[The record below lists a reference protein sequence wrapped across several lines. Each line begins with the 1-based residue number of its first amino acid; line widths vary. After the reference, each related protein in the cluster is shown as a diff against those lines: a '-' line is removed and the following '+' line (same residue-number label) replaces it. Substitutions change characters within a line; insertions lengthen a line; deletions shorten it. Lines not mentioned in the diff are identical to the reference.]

1 SSRVLGADIEK
12 EGAVEVAGRSRGTP
26 RGANRWLKRGRD
38 YAEVEADG
46 VIEREIASNALVR
59 LIGDKA
65 GLDTIDQ
72 KILEVMIELYNGGPV
87 GLSTL
92 AANIG
97 EDSGTIEDMVEP
109 FLLQEGFI
117 QRTPRGR
124 MATKKAYDHLDI
136 PFWQDDEK

>member
-1 SSRVLGADIEK
+1 I
-12 EGAVEVAGRSRGTP
+12 EVARRSRGTP
-26 RGANRWLKRGRD
+26 RVANRMLKRVRD
-38 YAEVEADG
+38 YAEVVADG
-46 VIEREIASNALVR
+46 VIEREIASNALDMLSV
-59 LIGDKA
+59 DKA

-72 KILEVMIELYNGGPV
+72 KILEFMIELYNGGPV
-87 GLSTL
+87 DLSTL
-92 AANIG
+92 SANIG
-97 EDSGTIEDMVEP
+97 EYSGTIEDMVES